1 MQIRDLLPWSHKQTN
16 LAMREDD
23 NPVAALQRD
32 INRIFDGFWRQFDPP
47 FGAVDRAL
55 GPAGPRA
62 EVAETEDRV
71 EVSVELP
78 GMDDK
83 DVELSVTDD
92 VLTIKGEKKVERA
105 DSRRGCILSERA
117 YGSFHRSI
125 PLPPGVDTDEASAEF
140 RKGVLTVTLPK
151 TAVAQSRVK
160 KIPVTGG

>member
-32 INRIFDGFWRQFDPP
+32 INRIFDGFWKQFDPP
-47 FGAVDRAL
+47 FGAVDQAL
-55 GPAGPRA
+55 GLAGPRA
-62 EVAETEDRV
+62 EVVETEDKV

-78 GMDDK
+78 GMDDE

-92 VLTIKGEKKVERA
+92 VLTIKGEKKIERE
-105 DSRRGCILSERA
+105 DSRRGYLLAERS

-125 PLPPGVDTDEASAEF
+125 PLPPGVDTDKTSAAF
-140 RKGVLTVTLPK
+140 KKGVLTVTLPK
-151 TAVAQSRVK
+151 TAGAHSQVK
-160 KIPVTGG
+160 KITVTGG